1 MIEIN
6 NLSAF
11 YGEKCVLNNITT
23 QINSNEITMVLGANG
38 SGKSTL
44 LSLIAGVQNNN
55 LKVKNFP
62 QIDKISTKSIS
73 VSKMSKIVSFTPQSE
88 SSAWNY
94 TVEDYVKLSRYQ
106 KEEKFELVENAIIN
120 MNLQDLRNTSV
131 LELSGGEMQR
141 VSIARAL
148 AQDTNWVLLDEPT
161 SGLDIYHQYTLL
173 ELLKNKKNKGI
184 IISIHDINLAS
195 LYGDNIILLKKGQIV
210 SSGKAENVITK
221 ENILNAYDLNVE
233 IFSHPKKNKPQ
244 IYV

>member
-120 MNLQDLRNTSV
+120 MNLQDLRNASV

>member
-120 MNLQDLRNTSV
+120 MNLQDLRNASV

-195 LYGDNIILLKKGQIV
+195 LYSDNIILLKKGQIV